1 MSTSEFTLP
10 KIITSRPERPAEGN
24 VPPTQELRRQIKDK
38 VRAYVTEKALIP
50 PIPIDDL
57 KVHAL
62 ELAEREAIPHD
73 FLNFLAVL
81 MNNQSWE
88 ETLAKIPFNR
98 RLLLLPKCLRTEAV
112 CPAPFDEFG
121 LLCKQCG
128 QCSLEDLQLEAEK
141 MGYAVLIAEGS
152 ALVMAIIETGKIDAI
167 VGVSCLSV
175 LERAFPYMEAAAVP
189 GVAIPLLQGDC
200 LDTNVD
206 LDWVWDAIHLTHD
219 DKTRRLDLEEL
230 RREVSTWFREES
242 LETIMGPASGESE
255 QIARTWLRKNGKRW
269 RPFLAACVAKA
280 LAEDPEAPL
289 PEGFHKLAVGI
300 ECFHKA
306 SLIHDD
312 IQDGDAYRYGEQT
325 LHEIY
330 GEAMAINIG
339 DLLIGEGYRLI
350 AECGADPVAV
360 AEMLRI
366 AAVGQRDLCI
376 GQGRELEWLRT
387 PMPLK
392 VNDVLGIFS
401 KKTAPAFEVALRCG
415 AAFAGADAKVHD
427 AMQRYSE
434 ALGIAYQVHDDL
446 QDSGS
451 EHEADDIEALRP
463 SVLLAMAHQRAKGP
477 DKKLLTQLWSRQTG
491 DHPNFSKDV
500 ARLYEKYEIVDRAQ
514 QLENHY
520 RDQAVKSL
528 QTLESINLKGLLRR
542 VLGKIFD
549 DIEIKDWCR
558 EYEARNAADREA
570 RAPFTV

>member
-1 MSTSEFTLP
+1 MSTSEFTIP
-10 KIITSRPERPAEGN
+10 KMITSRAERPAEAN

-38 VRAYVTEKALIP
+38 VRAFVTEKALVP

-57 KVHAL
+57 KVYAV
-62 ELAEREAIPHD
+62 ELAEREGISHD

-88 ETLAKIPFNR
+88 ETLATIPFNR

-128 QCSLEDLQLEAEK
+128 QCSLEDLQIEAEK
-141 MGYAVLIAEGS
+141 LGYAVLIAEGS

-175 LERAFPYMEAAAVP
+175 LERAFPYMEAAAIP

-206 LDWVWDAIHLTHD
+206 LDWVWDAIHLSSQ
-219 DKTRRLDLEEL
+219 DKTRRLN
-230 RREVSTWFREES
+230 
-242 LETIMGPASGESE
+242 LETLRKDVSGWFTDEHLTEVMGPAQGESE
-255 QIARTWLRKNGKRW
+255 KIARTWLRRNGKRW

-280 LAEDPEAPL
+280 LADDPEAPL
-289 PEGFHKLAVGI
+289 PETFHKLAVGI

-312 IQDGDAYRYGEQT
+312 IEDGDALRYGEQT
-325 LHEIY
+325 LHALY

-350 AECGADPVAV
+350 AECEAPPAAV

-366 AAVGQRDLCI
+366 AAIGQRDLCI
-376 GQGRELEWLRT
+376 GQGCELEWLRA
-387 PMPLK
+387 PLPLK

-401 KKTAPAFEVALRCG
+401 KKTAPAFEVALRIG
-415 AAFAGADAKVHD
+415 AAFAGADRKVHD
-427 AMQRYSE
+427 ALAAYSE
-434 ALGIAYQVHDDL
+434 ALGIAYQIHDDL
-446 QDSGS
+446 LDAGAD
-451 EHEADDIEALRP
+451 EADDIEALRP
-463 SVLLAMAHQRAKGP
+463 SVLLAMAHQRAKGEE
-477 DKKLLTQLWSRQTG
+477 KAFLTQLWSRQTG
-491 DHPNFSKDV
+491 DHPDYTAEVK
-500 ARLYEKYEIVDRAQ
+500 RLYQVHDIVDRAQ
-514 QLENHY
+514 QMENTY

-528 QTLESINLKGLLRR
+528 QALESINLKGLLRR

-549 DIEIKDWCR
+549 DLEIKDWCR